1 MVEPREDRKEEN
13 NIYDSHRC
21 VVRVVANG
29 VKLR

>member
-1 MVEPREDRKEEN
+1 MVEPREGGKEEN

-21 VVRVVANG
+21 IVRVVSNG